1 MFTKHQIM
9 SSKNVLIVCL
19 LTFISALLYKISASD
34 VDIVESFW
42 PTSGNTFS
50 AVVNT
55 QNPKGYGVYKNNQRQ
70 LCANPNPLINPNLL
84 SSNDA
89 DFLQNSLSPAGS
101 PQYQNYLSQ
110 LKNPEA
116 VEFQSNEPY
125 CGSCSARDEHNVPV
139 SYTVPGTYQPPISP
153 RMNPNGLDSYIRY
166 ELPAEQNL
174 ASEPNNPLSVANDV
188 AAPEIKEGFK
198 HDGKFHGN
206 TPTEFDQKYSKLQK
220 DGSAAFSELP
230 VGAMGSGPEEN
241 NEFFY
246 NTNRLTFALNK
257 NRLTGLGDFI
267 RGDLPV
273 VACNPDANP
282 YSNVWFRP
290 SARASQLLAGATN
303 VIAGVGN
310 VTAQQLSELQMRDVG
325 STNSTFGGVPLVA
338 QQRTPVGEAINYQQV
353 KLNSIN
359 PGNSVNLQAQS
370 ASPALGY
377 NTVQA
382 TAFP

>member
-1 MFTKHQIM
+1 MT
-9 SSKNVLIVCL
+9 SKNLVIVCL
-19 LTFISALLYKISASD
+19 LAFISALVYKIAGTN
-34 VDIVESFW
+34 VDIVETFW
-42 PTSGNTFS
+42 PTSGNTLT

-55 QNPKGYGVYKNNQRQ
+55 QNPQGYGVYRNNQKQ
-70 LCANPNPLINPNLL
+70 LCANPNQLINTNLL

-89 DFLQNSLSPAGS
+89 KFLQDSLSPAGS
-101 PQYQNYLSQ
+101 PQYQDYLATM
-110 LKNPEA
+110 KDPENIS
-116 VEFQSNEPY
+116 FQSQEPY
-125 CGSCSARDEHNVPV
+125 CGSCSYNNEGNVPV
-139 SYTVPGTYQPPISP
+139 SYTVPGTYHPPLSP
-153 RMNPNGLDSYIRY
+153 RMNSNGLESYIRY
-166 ELPAEQNL
+166 ELPAEENL
-174 ASEPNNPLSVANDV
+174 ASEPNNPLMVADRV
-188 AAPEIKEGFK
+188 AKQEIKEGFK
-198 HDGKFHGN
+198 NDGKFNGN
-206 TPTEFDQKYSKLQK
+206 TPAEFDQKYYQLQK
-220 DGSAAFSELP
+220 DGSAAFNQLP

-282 YSNVWFRP
+282 YSNIWFRP

-303 VIAGVGN
+303 IIAGVGN

-325 STNSTFGGVPLVA
+325 SVNTTFGGVPLVA

-353 KLNSIN
+353 KLNTID
-359 PGNSVNLQAQS
+359 PGNSINLQAQS
-370 ASPALGY
+370 ALPALGN